1 MTARNVILLGA
12 LFAASAVAGFMFYD
26 TRQTVASNDFQF
38 SGAAPSI
45 STRPVF
51 SLPDVAGNERF
62 VTEWDGKALIVN
74 FWATWCAPCLREI
87 PVLIDMQDA
96 LAEQDIQIIGIA
108 IDDPA
113 AVRDFAAKTAFNYP
127 ILVGEQEG
135 IDTAAAFGAEVIAL
149 PITVFTDHGG
159 NIIDLHAGEIT
170 RDDLNTAL
178 TRLSR

>member
-1 MTARNVILLGA
+1 VR
-12 LFAASAVAGFMFYD
+12 
-26 TRQTVASNDFQF
+26 
-38 SGAAPSI
+38 
-45 STRPVF
+45 TRPIF
-51 SLPDVAGNERF
+51 SLPDIAGNERF

-87 PVLIDMQDA
+87 PVLIDMQEA
-96 LAEQDIQIIGIA
+96 LAAQDIQIIGIA

-135 IDTAAAFGAEVIAL
+135 IDTAEAFGAEVIAL
-149 PITVFTDHGG
+149 PLTVFTDHGG

-170 RDDLNTAL
+170 RDDLNAAL